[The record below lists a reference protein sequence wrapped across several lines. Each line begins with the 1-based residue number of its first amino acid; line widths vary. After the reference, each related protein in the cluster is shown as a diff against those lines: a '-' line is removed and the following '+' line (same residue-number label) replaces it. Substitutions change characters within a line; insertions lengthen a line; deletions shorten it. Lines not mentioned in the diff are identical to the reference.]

1 VLKVLQEYQTQD
13 HKELKVQTQVM
24 DLEEDKVPKEHQVLR
39 DLRIRDSR

>member
-24 DLEEDKVPKEHQVLR
+24 DLGEGKVPKEHQVQQ